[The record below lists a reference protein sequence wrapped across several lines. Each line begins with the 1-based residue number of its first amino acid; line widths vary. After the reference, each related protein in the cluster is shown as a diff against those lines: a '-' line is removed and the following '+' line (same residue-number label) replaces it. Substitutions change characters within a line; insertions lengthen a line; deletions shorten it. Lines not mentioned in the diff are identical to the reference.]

1 MRKRYSRSEK
11 RKNKWERLE
20 AKERHV
26 LEMNGEELREAQELD
41 EMLRGVREA
50 LKKRAMCLR
59 ESVIRK
65 MRR

>member
-1 MRKRYSRSEK
+1 MGEVRSK
-11 RKNKWERLE
+11 
-20 AKERHV
+20 
-26 LEMNGEELREAQELD
+26 REACVGNEWGGIKRGTGVD

-59 ESVIRK
+59 ESVIRT